1 MNKTPRL
8 GIALIVSGPSGAGKS
23 TVCNGLRKQKKDL
36 YFSVSCTT
44 RKARHGEKNG
54 EHYYFID
61 KKEFESKIRANE
73 FLEYAEV
80 HGNYYGTLRCE
91 VIDKIKS
98 GTDVLLDID
107 VQGAMQIKNTAKND
121 PLLSLC
127 AEFVF
132 ISPPDFKELERR
144 LRSRGTETEEVIKGR
159 LKDAKIELDFW
170 KEYDFFLVNGDIEK
184 TITDLRNLLDVLHKS
199 AKRLKGF

>member
-23 TVCNGLRKQKKDL
+23 TVCNGLREQKKDL
-36 YFSVSCTT
+36 YFSVSCAT
-44 RKARHGEKNG
+44 RKPRPGEKNG
-54 EHYYFID
+54 KDYYFVG
-61 KKEFESKIRANE
+61 KKEFESKIRNSE

-91 VIDKIKS
+91 VMDKIKS
-98 GTDVLLDID
+98 GRDVLLDID

-121 PLLSLC
+121 PLLSRC

-144 LRSRGTETEEVIKGR
+144 LRSRGTESEEVIQGR

-170 KEYDFFLVNGDIEK
+170 KEYDFLLVNGDIEK

-199 AKRLKGF
+199 TKRL